1 VRRALALAL
10 VLSACPP
17 APEHPASRSAIQDVV
32 DMHADLGVAVHAGHA
47 TLDDSTF
54 ALNADRLRRGGV
66 RTLVVPLFALDASE
80 RAPSDVR
87 LDYAAVRAEV
97 EAELSCA
104 GHPVE
109 IVYAF
114 EGADG
119 FVDRP
124 EALDAFASEGACLL
138 GVMHRRSNALGGAS
152 QEPDHEQRARGLS
165 DAGRAVAERALADG
179 MLLDVAHASDATFDD
194 LAAVAEA
201 HGSPLVD
208 SHTGMR
214 ALLAID
220 RNLDDARA
228 RRIAS
233 SGGVVAIDVHGGHVG
248 SVPGEPPSIDDVVA
262 HVLHALA
269 VAGAEHVA
277 LGSDFGGGI
286 VAPTEADGAAWWPVL
301 AARLRL
307 RGVDEGSLAALFSG
321 NARRVLARC
330 RGLHR

>member
-1 VRRALALAL
+1 
-10 VLSACPP
+10 
-17 APEHPASRSAIQDVV
+17 
-32 DMHADLGVAVHAGHA
+32 MHADLGVAIHDGHV
-47 TLDDSTF
+47 TLDDATF
-54 ALNADRLRRGGV
+54 SLNADRLRRGGV

-87 LDYAAVRAEV
+87 LDYSAVRAEV
-97 EAELSCA
+97 EAELA
-104 GHPVE
+104 RARHPVE

-119 FVDRP
+119 FADGP
-124 EALDAFASEGACLL
+124 EALDAYASAGACVL
-138 GVMHRRSNALGGAS
+138 GVVHRRSNALGGAS

-165 DAGRAVAERALADG
+165 DAGRAVAERAVADG

-194 LAAVAEA
+194 LAKIAEA

-220 RNLDDARA
+220 RNLDDARV
-228 RRIAS
+228 RRIAA

-248 SVPGEPPSIDDVVA
+248 SAPGEPPTVDDVVA

-269 VAGAEHVA
+269 VAGVEHVA

-286 VAPTEADGAAWWPVL
+286 VAPVEADGAAWWPVL
-301 AARLRL
+301 AVRLRQ
-307 RGVDEGSLAALFSG
+307 RGVDEAGLEALFSG

-330 RGLHR
+330 SGLHR